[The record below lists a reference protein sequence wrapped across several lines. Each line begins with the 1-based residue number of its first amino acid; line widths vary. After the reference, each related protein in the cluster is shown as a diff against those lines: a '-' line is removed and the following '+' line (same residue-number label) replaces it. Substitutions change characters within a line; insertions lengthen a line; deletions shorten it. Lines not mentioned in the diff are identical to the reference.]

1 MYSNLH
7 YKASQSLAAETQLT
21 AYSIILL
28 FTFSTIIYQVR
39 GTGQYAR
46 HPALNKTKLVS
57 AVKDSYSLAK
67 EMNVKSHDVSEILLY
82 L

>member
-1 MYSNLH
+1 M
-7 YKASQSLAAETQLT
+7 QLT

-46 HPALNKTKLVS
+46 HPVLNKTKLVP
-57 AVKDSYSLAK
+57 AVKGSYILAR
-67 EMNVKSHDVSEILLY
+67 EMNVRATICLRFYSIYELKQLTSFMDVDRT
-82 L
+82 